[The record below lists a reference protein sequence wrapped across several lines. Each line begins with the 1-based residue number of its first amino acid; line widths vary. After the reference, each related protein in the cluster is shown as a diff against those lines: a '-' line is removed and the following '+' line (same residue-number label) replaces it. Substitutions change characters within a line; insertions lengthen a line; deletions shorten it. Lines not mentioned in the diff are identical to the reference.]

1 MDLIRFRIRHP
12 AGRVDELVTESV
24 RILIGTG
31 SHCEIRL
38 PVGTARVEHVFIEA
52 TPVGWRAIARSFD
65 PAPTLDGAPF
75 TEAPILGECVIAIG
89 PTRIDVA
96 PTGAPQHGEG
106 RPRVGGRSHRRIQ
119 AYLALGLVGWIALYF
134 GRGHAL
140 ESSAEP
146 REVPSPWRSSTESCP
161 ALDPEQALATASARL
176 ALAVAKEERSPFHP
190 EDGVTAVTLY
200 GIADACFRA
209 AGHNDE
215 AADVAASAARL
226 RREVSDQVRVGRLRL
241 RHALASEE
249 WAVAE
254 HESGVLL
261 ALLSSR
267 GGEYV
272 AWLSNLRRKLQVK
285 YGSRRTAS

>member
-1 MDLIRFRIRHP
+1 MDLIRFRIHHP
-12 AGRVDELVTESV
+12 GGRVDDLVTEST

-38 PVGTARVEHVFIEA
+38 PIGTAQVEHVLIEG
-52 TPVGWRAIARSFD
+52 TPVGWRAVARSFD

-75 TEAPILGECVIAIG
+75 TEAPILGECAIAIG
-89 PTRIDVA
+89 PTRIEVA
-96 PTGAPQHGEG
+96 PTAALQHVEG
-106 RPRVGGRSHRRIQ
+106 RPRAGGHRNRRIH
-119 AYLALGLVGWIALYF
+119 AYLVLGLVGWTALF
-134 GRGHAL
+134 FARGHAG

-146 REVPSPWRSSTESCP
+146 RDVPSPWRSSTESCP
-161 ALDPEQALATASARL
+161 VSDPEQALATASARL

-190 EDGVTAVTLY
+190 EDGVTAVIHY
-200 GIADACFRA
+200 GIAGACLRV
-209 AGHNDE
+209 AGHDDE

-226 RREVSDQVRVGRLRL
+226 RREVMDQVRVGRLRL
-241 RHALASEE
+241 RRAVAGEE

-261 ALLSSR
+261 ALLSTS

-272 AWLSNLRRKLQVK
+272 AWLSNLRRKLQIK
-285 YGSRRTAS
+285 YGSGRTAS